1 MGEDALRA
9 LVERTSRAPDPC
21 ESLRILTALRRE
33 VDQLERELVAR
44 ALAGGRSFADIA
56 QALGV
61 SRQAAHRRYRHLAGT
76 VPPERPAA
84 PPVAAGRGSTRL
96 VITSEA
102 RQAFAHAREEARAL
116 GAVRVGT
123 EHLLLGVLRSDGTAI
138 ADTLADLG
146 VTLELARAHAEPT
159 AVSEHAVVDDDAP
172 APALPPPP
180 EGISRYLRSVL
191 ERALRE
197 AVARGQDA
205 VGLDGLLL
213 AALADEDG
221 GACRTLLALGVEPD
235 TLRARLQP

>member
-84 PPVAAGRGSTRL
+84 PPAAAGRGSTRL

-102 RQAFAHAREEARAL
+102 RQAFDRDDAL
-116 GAVRVGT
+116 GESR
-123 EHLLLGVLRSDGTAI
+123 EHRGLIAGAGADFEHVLAAAKRQRRTHLRDG
-138 ADTLADLG
+138 
-146 VTLELARAHAEPT
+146 R
-159 AVSEHAVVDDDAP
+159 
-172 APALPPPP
+172 
-180 EGISRYLRSVL
+180 RR
-191 ERALRE
+191 R
-197 AVARGQDA
+197 
-205 VGLDGLLL
+205 DGL
-213 AALADEDG
+213 AAADRQ
-221 GACRTLLALGVEPD
+221 RTD
-235 TLRARLQP
+235 TPPRR